1 MPELA
6 AASWRAGQLTE
17 PVSGQR
23 AGRGWVRRPAWEPRG
38 WAAGR
43 RSLVAG
49 DPPPPLVGS
58 LSRRISGL
66 AYSNSLRLIIS
77 LIILFYFSWI

>member
-1 MPELA
+1 MPESA
-6 AASWRAGQLTE
+6 AASWRAGQLAE
-17 PVSGQR
+17 PVSGRR

-49 DPPPPLVGS
+49 GPPPLDGS
-58 LSRRISGL
+58 LRRRISGL
-66 AYSNSLRLIIS
+66 AYSSSLRLIIS

>member
-6 AASWRAGQLTE
+6 AASWRADQLTE
-17 PVSGQR
+17 PVSGR
-23 AGRGWVRRPAWEPRG
+23 LAGRGWVRRPAWEPRG

-49 DPPPPLVGS
+49 GPPPQLDGS
-58 LSRRISGL
+58 LRRRISGL
-66 AYSNSLRLIIS
+66 AYSSSLRLIIS
-77 LIILFYFSWI
+77 LIFFYFSWI